1 MNELFLKASRLKL
14 RFDSPKGQLTV
25 EDLWDIPLTSTTGK
39 ANLNDIA
46 RDLYGKVKVE
56 VVSFVE
62 PAVTNDDDALRFEL
76 VKHVI
81 SVRVAERDAAARAQH
96 VAEQKQQI
104 MQLIK
109 QKEVE
114 QLGASSIDDL
124 KSLLASL

>member
-25 EDLWDIPLTSTTGK
+25 EDLWDIPLTSATGK
-39 ANLNDIA
+39 PNLNDIA
-46 RDLYGKVKVE
+46 RELHGKVKVE
-56 VVSFVE
+56 IVSFVE
-62 PAVTNDDDALRFEL
+62 PAVKNDIDELRFEI

-81 SVRVAERDAAARAQH
+81 TVRVAERDVAAKAQL

-104 MQLIK
+104 MSLIK

-124 KSLLASL
+124 KALLASL

>member
-1 MNELFLKASRLKL
+1 MFLKASRLKL

-25 EDLWDIPLTSTTGK
+25 EDLWDIPLTSNTGK

-46 RDLYGKVKVE
+46 RDLYNKVKVD

-62 PAVTNDDDALRFEL
+62 PAKPNDIDELRFEI

-81 SVRVAERDAAARAQH
+81 SVRVAERDAAAKAQM

-104 MQLIK
+104 MSLIK

-124 KSLLASL
+124 KALLASL

>member
-1 MNELFLKASRLKL
+1 MFLKASRLKL

-25 EDLWDIPLTSTTGK
+25 EDLWDIPLTSNTGK

-46 RDLYGKVKVE
+46 RDLYNKVKVD

-62 PAVTNDDDALRFEL
+62 PAKPNNIDELRFEI

-81 SVRVAERDAAARAQH
+81 SVRVAERDAAAKAQM

-104 MQLIK
+104 MSLIK

-124 KSLLASL
+124 KALLASL